1 MFLPDIMEAKMAA
14 SEQDDDVLPWRQSV
28 DVMKFLD
35 AFFSQYRVP
44 RYPTLCLTWDRAQF

>member
-44 RYPTLCLTWDRAQF
+44 RYA